1 MGVSS
6 FGNLRVEAYLQLT
19 AAYRSLSRPSS
30 APDAKA
36 FTLCSYSLELPILVL
51 VLSLNCLSF
60 LTNFVL
66 RISFLCSKKVFS
78 SFLLCTKRSPLGE
91 IVSYFR
97 MLPYF
102 TWKDL
107 Y

>member
-51 VLSLNCLSF
+51 VLLNCLSF